1 MSCIC
6 CNDDMLMI
14 AVDEAVIA
22 MLNSHNHEL
31 YLLE

>member
-6 CNDDMLMI
+6 YNDDMLMI

-22 MLNSHNHEL
+22 MLDSGNHEL
-31 YLLE
+31 YLLQ